1 MRCRMTPW
9 AIVIL
14 AAALAITGGCSFPTH
29 TRTISVVVPA
39 PPQTDQ
45 ALAEVL
51 KSNLP
56 DDKKLEALRILVDSF
71 ERQYREQLQRASERG
86 KRFYDSWLQVLA
98 AAASMTA
105 VIYGVTK

>member
-14 AAALAITGGCSFPTH
+14 EAALAITGGCSFPTH
-29 TRTISVVVPA
+29 TRTIRVVVPA

-71 ERQYREQLQRASERG
+71 ERQYRE
-86 KRFYDSWLQVLA
+86 
-98 AAASMTA
+98 
-105 VIYGVTK
+105 